1 VSDEDVIGGPL
12 VLRHERSSGTW
23 ERKIMPDEQRCP
35 IWGSPPSG
43 PKKLTLAV
51 LSIFSGTCSQFRR
64 VTGIAERSSP
74 KWQLRSCFQFLG
86 PSQATTRDVEPSY
99 AAAWK
104 ADAVK
109 ALQRLHA
116 PAATATNESI
126 WTELSTAAGLAQ
138 RGPPSWPA
146 GISRHASA
154 DWIQEEPVSAPS

>member
-1 VSDEDVIGGPL
+1 M
-12 VLRHERSSGTW
+12 SSGGSMF
-23 ERKIMPDEQRCP
+23 RRRFPKVAYP